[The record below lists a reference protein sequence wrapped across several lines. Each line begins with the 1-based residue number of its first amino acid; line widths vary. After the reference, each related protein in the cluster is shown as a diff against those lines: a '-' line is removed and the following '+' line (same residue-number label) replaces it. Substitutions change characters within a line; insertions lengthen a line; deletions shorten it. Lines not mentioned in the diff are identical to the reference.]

1 MGVNSMK
8 INWQQKLTSRKFW
21 LAIVGFVTP
30 LLVIFNVP
38 NITIEQIT
46 AIIMSGGALIAYIFS
61 EGMIDAKR
69 EEVKNNENKS
79 KRY

>member
-1 MGVNSMK
+1 MK